1 MYGNGS
7 EYLNAEALRLRAE
20 RAEGLTAFWRMGA
33 YVLAL
38 LFLAAMAAFITL
50 DDLAERRLNEAQRI
64 SFLRL
69 DEAAERADTLRRER
83 NQCREQWTAAELP
96 VALCSQQAANID
108 DARIAAE
115 RKFKVCLGANVQLVD
130 ALGQF
135 DRTLKEQRG
144 LISDA
149 VDFAR
154 RCDAKQAM
162 WVHANAR

>member
-1 MYGNGS
+1 MYGNGN

-20 RAEGLTAFWRMGA
+20 RAERLTTFWRMNA
-33 YVLAL
+33 YALAIFL
-38 LFLAAMAAFITL
+38 LAAIAASFL
-50 DDLAERRLNEAQRI
+50 QNDLAEQ
-64 SFLRL
+64 RL
-69 DEAAERADTLRRER
+69 DESHRILFQRLDKAADRADTLRAER

-108 DARIAAE
+108 DARIATE
-115 RKFKVCLGANVQLVD
+115 RKFKVCIAANAGLVD

-135 DRTLKEQRG
+135 DRTLKEQRT
-144 LISDA
+144 LIRDA

-162 WVHANAR
+162 WVHANAG